1 MVGNSSKDMAI
12 VRLVPR
18 EEGEAE
24 CSIPSP
30 THGRYKN
37 ICPERNIAG
46 VDGSGKA
53 YTRDIRRQG
62 EVEYHHL
69 THGPKL
75 GVDRAKDIRRQGE
88 VESGISGLTQVGGG
102 QVRGQ

>member
-46 VDGSGKA
+46 VDGSVKA
-53 YTRDIRRQG
+53 NLTFNAQ
-62 EVEYHHL
+62 EVLEPGAGQEGAACYEDNVVRPVA
-69 THGPKL
+69 G
-75 GVDRAKDIRRQGE
+75 
-88 VESGISGLTQVGGG
+88 GLPLAQL
-102 QVRGQ
+102 QKML